1 MNLSCNALPVLLV
14 STLFVRITASLY
26 CHYAQDA
33 PVQTQVREAL
43 ARPRMA
49 HALRP
54 SAGSSQRI
62 VGDLRSAK
70 WSTRREERY
79 RILSS
84 HRAGLPAEQPPST
97 QPEPTEEE
105 PGKNAWS
112 LGEVQVFDIIQE
124 DGDHDKASSKV
135 SVSWA
140 P

>member
-1 MNLSCNALPVLLV
+1 
-14 STLFVRITASLY
+14 
-26 CHYAQDA
+26 
-33 PVQTQVREAL
+33 
-43 ARPRMA
+43 MA

-84 HRAGLPAEQPPST
+84 HRAGMPAEQPPST
-97 QPEPTEEE
+97 QPEPTEE

>member
-1 MNLSCNALPVLLV
+1 MKCTASLISL
-14 STLFVRITASLY
+14 STLFVRITVSQL
-26 CHYAQDA
+26 CHYSQDA
-33 PVQTQVREAL
+33 PVQTHVREAL
-43 ARPRMA
+43 TRPRMA

-124 DGDHDKASSKV
+124 DGDQDKASSKV
-135 SVSWA
+135 SVSRA